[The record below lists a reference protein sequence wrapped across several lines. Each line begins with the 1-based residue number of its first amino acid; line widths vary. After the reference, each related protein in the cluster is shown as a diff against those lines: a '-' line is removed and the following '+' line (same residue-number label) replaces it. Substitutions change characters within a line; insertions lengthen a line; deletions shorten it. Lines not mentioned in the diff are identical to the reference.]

1 MRACKCP
8 NCGSNL
14 NFDDDGREYVFCQ
27 FCGTKIDLMDERTI
41 HTEHIYDEARVKNA
55 DSIHRIVDIFA
66 SSFEDYRRKKAEKEA
81 REARE
86 AEEAR
91 EAAKAAQAQSQEN
104 MEAFETAFIAGLGW
118 CIRFAKTHRSE
129 TLAAIAGLAVLFA
142 LFTGSSH
149 ISEVK
154 KQKQAESIA
163 ASHTAMGE
171 ILYPSGAGSSGD
183 YRNTYKKLKDAGFTN
198 VTAEGAGDLFF
209 GILETENDIIEIT
222 VDGAPDFEK
231 NTWYPSDTPIVIK
244 YHSFSKET
252 ESTIKSGA
260 QTVTQKAQDAVNSAV
275 SSAQSKVS
283 QAVDSATS
291 AISDMNNAQSNST
304 IVLPTTT
311 RASLMVHSYERAYVH
326 TGADSSQH
334 YWLTSAEDHVACMI
348 NTYDKT
354 AYIMPLPSEDFTAGV
369 SISFSS
375 TGYFLQSGNPDKIM
389 FITYGDDSPL
399 AFNATSA
406 DKAWAAYGSIQS
418 FYDLRSVHNLDTVP
432 SSGVRSNQNPSHSS
446 TLASSSKTTSSASSS
461 LPAHEPSLD
470 YTPSHKETN
479 YDDAYCLRYSE
490 YANYCLISYQDKIVR
505 SFTYGNESTESYVG
519 HITGGSKTTGLI
531 VHYNYDSGWDET
543 IQISGS
549 HMILTDGN
557 GNTFTY
563 TLAPLHPVRDIY
575 TDNHY
580 RDIIEN

>member
-66 SSFEDYRRKKAEKEA
+66 SPFEDYRRKKAEKEA

-209 GILETENDIIEIT
+209 GILETELVLERSRKHDQIRST
-222 VDGAPDFEK
+222 D
-231 NTWYPSDTPIVIK
+231 SD
-244 YHSFSKET
+244 SK
-252 ESTIKSGA
+252 
-260 QTVTQKAQDAVNSAV
+260 
-275 SSAQSKVS
+275 
-283 QAVDSATS
+283 
-291 AISDMNNAQSNST
+291 
-304 IVLPTTT
+304 
-311 RASLMVHSYERAYVH
+311 
-326 TGADSSQH
+326 
-334 YWLTSAEDHVACMI
+334 
-348 NTYDKT
+348 
-354 AYIMPLPSEDFTAGV
+354 
-369 SISFSS
+369 
-375 TGYFLQSGNPDKIM
+375 
-389 FITYGDDSPL
+389 
-399 AFNATSA
+399 
-406 DKAWAAYGSIQS
+406 
-418 FYDLRSVHNLDTVP
+418 
-432 SSGVRSNQNPSHSS
+432 SSGCG
-446 TLASSSKTTSSASSS
+446 K
-461 LPAHEPSLD
+461 
-470 YTPSHKETN
+470 
-479 YDDAYCLRYSE
+479 
-490 YANYCLISYQDKIVR
+490 
-505 SFTYGNESTESYVG
+505 
-519 HITGGSKTTGLI
+519 
-531 VHYNYDSGWDET
+531 
-543 IQISGS
+543 
-549 HMILTDGN
+549 
-557 GNTFTY
+557 
-563 TLAPLHPVRDIY
+563 
-575 TDNHY
+575 
-580 RDIIEN
+580 